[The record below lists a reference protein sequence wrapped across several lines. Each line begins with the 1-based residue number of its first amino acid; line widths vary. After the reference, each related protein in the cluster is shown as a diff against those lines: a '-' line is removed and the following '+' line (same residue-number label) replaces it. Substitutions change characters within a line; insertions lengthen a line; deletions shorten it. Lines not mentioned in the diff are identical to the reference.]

1 MADMT
6 LRHSPFPPLRVVERR
21 KRSASPVPTLKET
34 LVPFAD
40 AVPWPVIVVDDAGLV
55 LYLNPPMQQR
65 GLRLADM
72 ADRQFT
78 ALFPEY
84 AAVLRGEPPWLTPQ
98 DSQVTR
104 HGASSAVHER
114 VWVRRLPKG
123 ACVIVSDETQ
133 MRELQI
139 SQAQTARLASLGF
152 MLVSV
157 SHEIGN
163 PLAAIHS
170 MLQILQSRRGVSPD
184 VLKRGLGTIN
194 SSVRR
199 LIAISRKL
207 NSFSR
212 TGEELPAAFA
222 VDAAIDEAAAVFS
235 YDSLGESVGL
245 VHHRQAQARVFGHV
259 GQLQQVF
266 YNLFLNAAQAM
277 GGGGSIVVEVLCDD
291 TKVKVNVRDSGPG
304 LAVGDLHKVFE
315 PFFTTKR
322 SGESTGLGLTI
333 SQEIVQEHCGTLYAE
348 NHPEGGA
355 LFRLALPLHA
365 EDQPCR

>member
-1 MADMT
+1 MT
-6 LRHSPFPPLRVVERR
+6 LRHSPFPPLRVVEPRR
-21 KRSASPVPTLKET
+21 RSASPVPTLREA

-40 AVPWPVIVVDDAGLV
+40 AVPWPAIVVDDDGLV
-55 LYLNPPMQQR
+55 LYLNLPMQQR

-72 ADRQFT
+72 ADRHFT

-84 AAVLRGEPPWLTPQ
+84 AAVLSGEPPWLTAQ
-98 DSQVTR
+98 DAQVTR
-104 HGASSAVHER
+104 HGATGALHER

-123 ACVIVSDETQ
+123 ACLIVSDETQ

-139 SQAQTARLASLGF
+139 SQMQTARLASLGF
-152 MLVSV
+152 MLASV

-163 PLAAIHS
+163 PLAAIHA
-170 MLQILQSRRGVSPD
+170 MLQILQSRRGVSPE
-184 VLKRGLGTIN
+184 VLTRGLGTIS

-207 NSFSR
+207 DSFSR
-212 TGEELPAAFA
+212 TGEELPAVFA
-222 VDAAIDEAAAVFS
+222 IDAAIEEAAALFS
-235 YDSLGESVGL
+235 YDSLGETVGL
-245 VHHRQAQARVFGHV
+245 VHHRQAQARLFGHV

-277 GGGGSIVVEVLCDD
+277 GGRGTIVVDVRCDGVKIEVH
-291 TKVKVNVRDSGPG
+291 VRDTGPG

-322 SGESTGLGLTI
+322 NGESTGLGLAI
-333 SQEIVQEHCGTLYAE
+333 SQEIVQEHHGTLHAE

-355 LFRLALPLHA
+355 LFRLALPLHT
-365 EDQPCR
+365 EDPPCH